1 MGQRPEARSRC
12 FTPLGGPR
20 KMRAMVVESR
30 MRLRRARRLLKVL
43 SDRALHGVV
52 NGLSLVLDGLQP
64 FCDSLPKERVLR
76 RGKVEVH
83 RYLRP
88 PLEEL
93 AIGTEILS
101 PWVPKE
107 PLPIPILL
115 VPPLMVRPYVYD
127 LRPEHSMV
135 RHLVEQGF
143 DVFVVDFGVP
153 DREDRHVRLETY
165 TLEYL
170 PAAIRRVLEVA
181 GTPALTLAGYCMGGL
196 FGLMYAAA
204 TRDPAV
210 RNVVT
215 IGSPID
221 FSQLGILT
229 ELSRRWHGEVVAL
242 VQRVGNVPGI
252 LPQVGL
258 KLTTPLRNLV
268 RYADLLV
275 NLHDEEYVRG
285 FEAIH
290 RWANDFIPYP
300 RDAFTQ
306 FFSEVFAGNKLCH
319 GQLSLGGKVVDLRHV
334 NASVL
339 AFSGREDN
347 LAPRAATEAILKVV
361 GSTDKTFLEVDGG
374 HIGIVGGSSA
384 REQVWQPMAEW
395 LRPRSLW
402 PDAARAGQTASDKA
416 SLSLASAAGAPAE
429 ARTLWPS

>member
-1 MGQRPEARSRC
+1 MRGAR
-12 FTPLGGPR
+12 
-20 KMRAMVVESR
+20 KV
-30 MRLRRARRLLKVL
+30 LKVL
-43 SDRALHGVV
+43 GDRTLHGVV
-52 NGLSLVLDGLQP
+52 NGLSLVLEGIQP
-64 FCDSLPKERVLR
+64 FRDSLPKERVLEL
-76 RGKVEVH
+76 GKLEVH
-83 RYLRP
+83 RYHRP
-88 PLEEL
+88 HPEDL
-93 AIGTEILS
+93 AIGTEIL
-101 PWVPKE
+101 PPREPKE
-107 PLPIPILL
+107 AVPIPILL

-135 RHLVEQGF
+135 RHLVEEGF

-153 DREDRHVRLETY
+153 DHQDRHVTLESY

-170 PAAIRRVLEVA
+170 PAAVRRVLEVA
-181 GTPALTLAGYCMGGL
+181 GTPAITLAGYCMGGL

-204 TRDPAV
+204 TQDPAV
-210 RNVVT
+210 RNMVT

-221 FSQLGILT
+221 FGQLGILT

-242 VQRVGNVPGI
+242 VRRVGNVPGI
-252 LPQVGL
+252 LPQIGL
-258 KLTTPLRNLV
+258 KLTTPLRNVV

-275 NLHDEEYVRG
+275 NLHDDEYVRG

-306 FFSEVFAGNKLCH
+306 FFSEVFAGNKLRY

-334 NASVL
+334 RASVL

-347 LAPRAATEAILKVV
+347 LAPRAATRAILEVT

-384 REQVWQPMAEW
+384 REQVWQAMADW
-395 LRPRSLW
+395 LRPRSAL
-402 PDAARAGQTASDKA
+402 PDAV
-416 SLSLASAAGAPAE
+416 LASPGVDVFPRAKAE
-429 ARTLWPS
+429 EGS